1 MLKIKDWDRQVP
13 SALFFGTVFGFI
25 TFIGIKEGS
34 LPGGLKRKGFLPIST
49 SPGDRLFIGVLTV
62 IAYFLIW
69 LFIFSANY
77 LWIPCIIAIILALF
91 IGFKG

>member
-1 MLKIKDWDRQVP
+1 MDFSWMYWTVP
-13 SALFFGTVFGFI
+13 SALFFGTIFAFI
-25 TFIGIKEGS
+25 TIIGIKEGH
-34 LPGGLKRKGFLPIST
+34 LPGGLKRKDFLPIST

-62 IAYFLIW
+62 IACFLIC